1 MLFHAGRDPRALGKI
16 PEVSLRTHLKLTRA
30 IRVSQPRGSG
40 ELLKKNGCDS
50 LQTDCQKLCRCI
62 SRVLYEACLPSM
74 KQDVHGQQKTAP
86 ALSSC
91 YLIVRCCT
99 FFFCERR
106 MKQCVLCFPRALG
119 RFPTPSFDEETA
131 IPCNCRLTISSWGAM
146 PFWGVD
152 YRSGGEGQ

>member
-1 MLFHAGRDPRALGKI
+1 MLFHAGRDPRALGKV
-16 PEVSLRTHLKLTRA
+16 PEVSLRTHLKLTRT

-40 ELLKKNGCDS
+40 ELLRKNGCDS
-50 LQTDCQKLCRCI
+50 LHTACQKLCRCI
-62 SRVLYEACLPSM
+62 PRVLYEACLPSM

-86 ALSSC
+86 ALISLSSRAIL
-91 YLIVRCCT
+91 YI
-99 FFFCERR
+99 FCEGR

-131 IPCNCRLTISSWGAM
+131 IHRTCRLTISSWGAM

-152 YRSGGEGQ
+152 